1 MTSHLRQSIQGGGP
15 RCLYSNLAWF
25 LISHPDHEVKRRI
38 KIPKLS
44 SVPKIPIA
52 WPVPWIALAPLNL
65 SADTRQE
72 EGLVWPIHF
81 HPLPSTPP
89 PPFFP
94 PLVTL
99 VHCFH
104 SKTFLNNSLLSSFL
118 YSYRLVRDVRCS
130 LVSSDEDSPFPS
142 LYIPFARS
150 NISISLPSSPLSPNT
165 PPTTIIMPEHEEDL
179 VASQTEG
186 FKVGEKKTIEEY
198 QNLGMCYLRSPAPL
212 PGNPI
217 PLPLPVVVA
226 SWHPT
231 SPPPPCLLLQSR
243 QMYIA
248 SIPDTPPLKLE
259 IVSLA

>member
-1 MTSHLRQSIQGGGP
+1 MKSKEGSRSPNYHPFQKYPLRGLFHGLLWLPLIFRRTPGKKKVWSGPSTSIH
-15 RCLYSNLAWF
+15 
-25 LISHPDHEVKRRI
+25 SHP
-38 KIPKLS
+38 L
-44 SVPKIPIA
+44 
-52 WPVPWIALAPLNL
+52 L
-65 SADTRQE
+65 
-72 EGLVWPIHF
+72 
-81 HPLPSTPP
+81 P

-104 SKTFLNNSLLSSFL
+104 SKTSLNNSLLSSFL

-150 NISISLPSSPLSPNT
+150 NISILPPISPLSPNT

-217 PLPLPVVVA
+217 PLPLPVIVA

-231 SPPPPCLLLQSR
+231 SPPPPCLLPQSR
-243 QMYIA
+243 QTYIA

>member
-89 PPFFP
+89 TAFLPPTCYFSPLLPLQNIPKQFSPQQFPVFLSSVYISRLRGAISAFSLPFP
-94 PLVTL
+94 PYLQ
-99 VHCFH
+99 
-104 SKTFLNNSLLSSFL
+104 
-118 YSYRLVRDVRCS
+118 
-130 LVSSDEDSPFPS
+130 
-142 LYIPFARS
+142 IP
-150 NISISLPSSPLSPNT
+150 
-165 PPTTIIMPEHEEDL
+165 H
-179 VASQTEG
+179 Q
-186 FKVGEKKTIEEY
+186 
-198 QNLGMCYLRSPAPL
+198 Q
-212 PGNPI
+212 
-217 PLPLPVVVA
+217 
-226 SWHPT
+226 
-231 SPPPPCLLLQSR
+231 Q
-243 QMYIA
+243 
-248 SIPDTPPLKLE
+248 
-259 IVSLA
+259 